1 MLEVIQLVLA
11 IVVATVRGR
20 QRLVVENLLLREQ
33 LLVVCSSR
41 PRPRLRALDTLFWLL
56 IRPRQQR
63 DSPGRSST
71 ACTTFSTEPPDPER
85 PLWSYTA
92 GAGMAPGRPRLV
104 GRKSEPRQYHLASC
118 P

>member
-20 QRLVVENLLLREQ
+20 QRLVVENLLLRQQ

-56 IRPRQQR
+56 IRRLRR

-85 PLWSYTA
+85 PLRSYTT
-92 GAGMAPGRPRLV
+92 GAGVGPGRPRLIC
-104 GRKSEPRQYHLASC
+104 RKSEPR
-118 P
+118 